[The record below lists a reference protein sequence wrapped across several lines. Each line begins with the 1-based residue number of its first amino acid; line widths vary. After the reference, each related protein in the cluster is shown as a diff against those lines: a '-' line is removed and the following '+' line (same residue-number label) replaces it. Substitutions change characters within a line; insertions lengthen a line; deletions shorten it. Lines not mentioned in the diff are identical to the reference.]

1 MDRFF
6 AVAAFTFSCAKISFR
21 QASTDKAALPFSVG
35 TFHAMRIRGLFLLCI
50 SLIGSVAVA
59 GGVIFAVGEWTK
71 WTNATDARAVMHVF
85 ADLARLTENLSLE
98 RGDYNQALLTEAAA
112 TTKPSTQKVN
122 ETLAAMEVARKQLPA
137 DTAQVFNAPYD
148 KLVAAIQ
155 ASRALADPEIA
166 KPGSARDRSVQARY
180 VSNATALLVETARLS
195 DMLEIEI
202 ATDNQMIGK
211 LAGLARYSLMLRDIG
226 GRRSTMLTSYFGN
239 PKPFTPAQV
248 EQFYIFEGQIR
259 TVWSMLEHASSELE
273 ELPGITAGTQKAK
286 AEFIDLLGKRTQE
299 VFQNILQNKD
309 TGFAIDS
316 WRAFVR
322 PPLAASLAP
331 RNAAFDA
338 AEALSVAQI
347 SSARMAFTLAVGVCG
362 LILLLVLGFGLFIT
376 RRVVQPIRE
385 MAIGIEQIAQGV
397 LDVSVTGLGR
407 RDEIG
412 EIAAAVEVLR
422 KNSIEMV
429 RLQSEQVE
437 LREQMEQ
444 DRRKAF
450 RDVSDE
456 LDVAIGRIAG
466 AVSSTAE
473 ELQASARAMASMA
486 EMTSGRSGE
495 ASEAAQIAST
505 MVETVAAAA
514 EELTASVNQI
524 GSQVNESARIAGLA
538 VQEAND
544 AAAKIASLLEAAR
557 RIGDILSLITSIAG
571 QTNLLALNATIE
583 AARAGDAGRGFA
595 VVASEVKNLADQT
608 AKATADIE
616 VQITTVQRAT
626 DEAARVISTIASTIG
641 DINQISGSIASSVT
655 QQSAATQEIAQ
666 SIAKASAGA
675 RDATS
680 NMLQVT
686 QTAAETGHAA
696 SQVLEASSELSRS
709 SSDLRSAT
717 DDFVIRIRAA

>member
-1 MDRFF
+1 
-6 AVAAFTFSCAKISFR
+6 
-21 QASTDKAALPFSVG
+21 
-35 TFHAMRIRGLFLLCI
+35 MRIRGLFLLCI
-50 SLIGSVAVA
+50 SLIGAVAVA
-59 GGVIFAVGEWTK
+59 GGVVFAVTQWRQ
-71 WTNATDARAVMHVF
+71 WHNAQDARAIMKVF
-85 ADLARLTENLSLE
+85 ADLARLNENLSLE
-98 RGDYNQALLTEAAA
+98 RGDYNQALLSDAAA
-112 TTKPSTQKVN
+112 TSKPSNQRVN
-122 ETLAAMEVARKQLPA
+122 DSLSALQAVREELPGATALLFAAPFEKIVQG
-137 DTAQVFNAPYD
+137 
-148 KLVAAIQ
+148 IQ
-155 ASRALADPEIA
+155 ASRQLAEAQIM
-166 KPGSARDRSVQARY
+166 KPGAARERAVQGRY
-180 VSNATALLVETARLS
+180 IADATALLGEISRLS
-195 DMLEIEI
+195 DALELEI
-202 ATDNQMIGK
+202 ANSNQTIGK

-226 GRRSTMLTSYFGN
+226 GRRTTIITTHLGN
-239 PKPFTPAQV
+239 PKPFTQAQI
-248 EQFYIFEGQIR
+248 EQFYTFEGQIR
-259 TVWSMLEHASSELE
+259 AIWSMLEHAANELDD
-273 ELPGITAGTQKAK
+273 LPGIRAGTEKAK
-286 AEFIDLLGKRTQE
+286 TQFIDLLGKRLQE
-299 VFQNILQNKD
+299 TFQTLLQNKD
-309 TGFAIDS
+309 AGFTIEA
-316 WRAFVR
+316 WRGFVR
-322 PPLAASLAP
+322 PPLADSLAP
-331 RNAAFDA
+331 RNAAFAAADDLSA
-338 AEALSVAQI
+338 SAIAEA
-347 SSARMAFTLAVGVCG
+347 RTGFLAALG
-362 LILLLVLGFGLFIT
+362 LCLFILALVIGSAIVLT
-376 RRVVQPIRE
+376 RRVVQPIRTT
-385 MAIGIEQIAQGV
+385 ASGIEQIAQGV
-397 LDVSVTGLGR
+397 LDVKVTGLDR

-412 EIAAAVEVLR
+412 EIARAVEVLR
-422 KNSIEMV
+422 QNSLEMV

-437 LREQMEQ
+437 MREQMEQ

-450 RDVSDE
+450 REVSDE

-544 AAAKIASLLEAAR
+544 AASKIASLLEAAR

-583 AARAGDAGRGFA
+583 AARAGEAGRGFA

-608 AKATADIE
+608 AKATAEIE
-616 VQITTVQRAT
+616 AQITTVQRAT
-626 DEAARVISTIASTIG
+626 DEAAQVISTIASTIG

-680 NMLQVT
+680 NMRQVT